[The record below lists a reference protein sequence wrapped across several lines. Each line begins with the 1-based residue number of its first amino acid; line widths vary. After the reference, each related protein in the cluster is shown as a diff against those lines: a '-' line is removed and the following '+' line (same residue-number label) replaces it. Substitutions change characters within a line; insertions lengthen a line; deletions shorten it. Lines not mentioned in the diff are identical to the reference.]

1 MNQEKEN
8 SKKMNWQD
16 NCASTFVKVTV
27 YTLEKDYK
35 YTEEQ
40 YKDMINHVAIMDCGL
55 SEWKTGFFPTKES
68 AVAAVEEMKNDPNME
83 GVQLFVCVVYEHSMG
98 RFVESG
104 THLKCWTYYDG
115 KLLDEDLD
123 GAFREEETPFLGRPQ
138 EKIRFRH
145 GDIVMVA
152 DWPFGRWGIV
162 YSVPMT
168 EEQLKERKERIESG
182 QGSDFSDVERDDDCY
197 YVIYSDN
204 TNLGNAEEVA
214 AYRLLPPPPQGVP
227 PFVEKALREGLRKAE
242 KEFGWQ
248 P

>member
-1 MNQEKEN
+1 
-8 SKKMNWQD
+8 MNWQD
-16 NCASTFVKVTV
+16 NCPSTIVNMMNRVG
-27 YTLEKDYK
+27 L
-35 YTEEQ
+35 
-40 YKDMINHVAIMDCGL
+40 MGCGL
-55 SEWKTGFFPTKES
+55 SEWKTGYFPTKES
-68 AVAAVEEMKNDPNME
+68 AVAAVEEMKNEPNME
-83 GVQLFVCVVYEHSMG
+83 GVQLFVCFVYEKSMG
-98 RFVESG
+98 RFVESC
-104 THLKCWTYYDG
+104 THLKGWTYYDG

-123 GAFREEETPFLGRPQ
+123 GEFCEEETPFLGRPQ

-152 DWPFGRWGIV
+152 DRSFGRWGIV

-168 EEQLKERKERIESG
+168 EEQLKERIESG

-197 YVIYSDN
+197 YVICSDN
-204 TNLGNAEEVA
+204 INLGHTEEVA